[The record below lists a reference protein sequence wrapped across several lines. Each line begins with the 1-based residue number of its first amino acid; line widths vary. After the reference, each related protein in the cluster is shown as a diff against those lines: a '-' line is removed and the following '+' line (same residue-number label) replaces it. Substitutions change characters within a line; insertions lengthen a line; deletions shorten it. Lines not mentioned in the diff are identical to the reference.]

1 MALTAQQRAQFLQA
15 KLRALITEQWSV
27 DPSTLT
33 AVPFPAAAGF
43 VAATTGVG
51 WVLVPEKTV
60 NADPMDSR
68 APGQRLLDGW
78 LGGAVVWRHR
88 QGLHTLNVLGD
99 LDSPADARRNALL
112 KSPLSLFVVVG
123 RSVVPMQSA
132 PYVPAPAPDAVT
144 MLQAETIVAG
154 GADAVIEGGVLRA
167 EVLGLEVGRVVSAG
181 EADDGVPRLE
191 VGVGRHDRLAQSM
204 MYGGAADV
212 LVGLR
217 EAVGAVR
224 THRAAHRGTHPAN
237 QLSRERW
244 MRDVLCAQPDLVGC
258 RRLEP
263 VASTEE
269 PALKVS
275 SPACAV
281 GETVGGE
288 SMIIGC
294 SVGVDLHAPFVV
306 ADTAAFLGGSY
317 VHRRLVVPEGDDLP
331 AVRLAAASM
340 AEPIEVVTVTKNW
353 PDFTPQ

>member
-1 MALTAQQRAQFLQA
+1 MALSPQLRAQLLQA
-15 KLRALITEQWSV
+15 KLRALIVEQWNV
-27 DPSTLT
+27 DPSTLL

-43 VAATTGVG
+43 VAQTTGVG

-60 NADPMDSR
+60 NPDPMDSR
-68 APGQRLLDGW
+68 APGQHLLDGW
-78 LGGAVVWRHR
+78 LGGAVVWRQR
-88 QGLHTLNVLGD
+88 QGLHTLNVLCD
-99 LDSPADARRNALL
+99 LDAPADARRNALL
-112 KSPLSLFVVVG
+112 ASPLSLFVVVG
-123 RSVVPMQSA
+123 RSAAPME
-132 PYVPAPAPDAVT
+132 PAPFVPVSEPDAVT
-144 MLQAETIVAG
+144 MLLADTIAAG
-154 GADAVIEGGVLRA
+154 GADAVVEFGVLRA
-167 EVLGLEVGRVVSAG
+167 EVLGLEVGRVVSAD

-204 MYGGAADV
+204 MYGATADA

-224 THRAAHRGTHPAN
+224 SHRAAHRGAHPAN

-244 MRDVLCAQPDLVGC
+244 MRHLLCLRPDLVGC
-258 RRLEP
+258 RTLRP
-263 VASTEE
+263 VPSTEE
-269 PALKVS
+269 PALKVA

-281 GETVGGE
+281 GETVDGN
-288 SMIIGC
+288 SVIVGC

-331 AVRLAAASM
+331 AVRLAAGSM
-340 AEPIEVVTVTKNW
+340 AEPIEVVTITKNW